1 MAADDRLAGLNA
13 ELARQVPHPP
23 GLDQVVEEA
32 GRERLAAYCVY
43 SALIAGLI
51 GDDDLAPARW
61 PARLA
66 QPMGRTGLTRFAP
79 RTPRGLDAQLTVA
92 EQATRRRPDRRVAF
106 EGLLVELINRGAF
119 GPLCGDADQV
129 RLARP
134 GRQDGLDLELIKDGS
149 VVGRCRPEDHWELVA
164 QQLASA
170 ARGPDSLPAAS
181 SSGQVSRWLR
191 ETGISHA
198 VSTTVTLAVS
208 IHPLGAA
215 AGLGTRVIRS
225 RIEADREHAGALRQL
240 GETLDT
246 LRTQAY
252 DELAARRRDL
262 AEVSRSRPG
271 VVLARLVAG
280 GQPVLGHPR
289 CRRAR

>member
-1 MAADDRLAGLNA
+1 MAAETGLADLRT
-13 ELARQVPHPP
+13 ELAREVPDPP

-32 GRERLAAYCVY
+32 GRQRLAAYCLY

-51 GDDDLAPARW
+51 GDDDLRPARW
-61 PARLA
+61 PPRLA
-66 QPMGRTGLTRFAP
+66 QPMRRTGLDRFAP
-79 RTPRGLDAQLTVA
+79 RTPRGLDAQLTRA

-106 EGLLVELINRGAF
+106 DGLLVDLINRGAF

-134 GRQDGLDLELIKDGS
+134 GRRDGLDLELIKDGT
-149 VVGRCRPEDHWELVA
+149 VVGRCRPDDHWELVA

-170 ARGPDSLPAAS
+170 ARETDALPAAS
-181 SSGQVSRWLR
+181 HASQASRWLR

-225 RIEADREHAGALRQL
+225 RIEADREHADALRRL
-240 GETLDT
+240 GQSLDA
-246 LRTQAY
+246 LRTQAD
-252 DELAARRRDL
+252 DEL
-262 AEVSRSRPG
+262 
-271 VVLARLVAG
+271 
-280 GQPVLGHPR
+280 
-289 CRRAR
+289 RARHRG

>member
-1 MAADDRLAGLNA
+1 VAADSGLADLTA
-13 ELARQVPHPP
+13 DAARRVPDPP

-32 GRERLAAYCVY
+32 GRQRLAAYY
-43 SALIAGLI
+43 LYTALIAGLI
-51 GDDDLAPARW
+51 GEDDLPPGRW
-61 PARLA
+61 PPRLA
-66 QPMGRTGLTRFAP
+66 EPMRRLGLARFAP
-79 RTPRGLDAQLTVA
+79 RTLRGLDAQLTVA

-106 EGLLVELINRGAF
+106 ETLLVDLINRGAF

-134 GRQDGLDLELIKDGS
+134 GRGDGLDIELVKDGR
-149 VVGRCRPEDHWELVA
+149 VAARCRAEDHWELVA

-170 ARGPDSLPAAS
+170 AQGQDSLPA
-181 SSGQVSRWLR
+181 VSHTSQATRWLE

-225 RIEADREHAGALRQL
+225 QIEADREHADAFRRL
-240 GETLDT
+240 GQSLDA
-246 LRTQAY
+246 LRTQAS
-252 DELAARRRDL
+252 DELRD
-262 AEVSRSRPG
+262 VHRT
-271 VVLARLVAG
+271 
-280 GQPVLGHPR
+280 
-289 CRRAR
+289 